1 MSFCMVTAASFP
13 FELPSVISTFNRFE
27 ISLGAIQ
34 LAVYDDPLD
43 DFVCSDAVTH
53 DAELHGELSPLTTPA
68 VACRNAPVPSPDSV
82 SVTVVLA
89 LYDATAGVDTIAV
102 VDVCTVMPMML
113 ERWET
118 SLPVAPLEV
127 RVVRSH

>member
-1 MSFCMVTAASFP
+1 M
-13 FELPSVISTFNRFE
+13 
-27 ISLGAIQ
+27 
-34 LAVYDDPLD
+34 
-43 DFVCSDAVTH
+43 CSDAATH
-53 DAELHGELSPLTTPA
+53 GAELHGELSPLTVPA

-89 LYDATAGVDTIAV
+89 LYEATAGADTIAV

-113 ERWET
+113 ERWAT

>member
-1 MSFCMVTAASFP
+1 MVTAASFP

-43 DFVCSDAVTH
+43 DFVCSDAATH
-53 DAELHGELSPLTTPA
+53 GAELHGELSPLTVPA

-89 LYDATAGVDTIAV
+89 LYEATAGADTIAV